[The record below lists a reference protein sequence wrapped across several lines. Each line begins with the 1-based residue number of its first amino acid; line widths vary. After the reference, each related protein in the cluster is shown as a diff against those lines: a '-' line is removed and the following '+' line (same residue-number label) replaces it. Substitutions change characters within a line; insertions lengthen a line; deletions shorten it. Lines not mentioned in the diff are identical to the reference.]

1 MHIKILTAFLLR
13 RHFSI
18 ESRSLMARLLSDIY
32 TKSFPKKEE
41 IFNF

>member
-18 ESRSLMARLLSDIY
+18 ESRSLMAQIFADIY
-32 TKSFPKKEE
+32 TKSFSKREE